1 MEIDSSQ
8 LTSLITGTLNEI
20 IGNLFSS
27 ISNNIYSIMD
37 DITFISEQ
45 ILSDPNFQKILGSSS
60 SDGILLIANSL
71 LLGFI
76 IYYAIRLFFSYYHQS
91 QIQRPYQFLVRI
103 FLIGIFM
110 NSSYFICEKIIALNH
125 ILSSSIRNLGEI
137 LFQKNICFSSLISEL
152 NAIINI
158 QSQNFDLFSFD
169 GILKCLCYF
178 GLVNL
183 LFSYSLRYIMVQ
195 VFVLICPFSILSLS
209 ISSTTWFFKA
219 WYKTFF
225 SLLILQSFIAIILL
239 IIFSFN
245 FNENLISK
253 FLYIGG
259 LYSLIKAN
267 LYIKE
272 LIGGISTE
280 FTVNLTNI
288 KNLLKS

>member
-1 MEIDSSQ
+1 MEIDSTQ
-8 LTSLITGTLNEI
+8 LTDLITGTLNEI
-20 IGNLFSS
+20 IDNLFSS

-137 LFQKNICFSSLISEL
+137 LFQKSICFSSLISEL

-158 QSQNFDLFSFD
+158 QSQNFDLLKISVSSEADWRNGDSCGMSIYHNQSGDNQKSAGSYPSALKGHISIKNFLDILISKVCLFSFTLD
-169 GILKCLCYF
+169 F
-178 GLVNL
+178 
-183 LFSYSLRYIMVQ
+183 RT
-195 VFVLICPFSILSLS
+195 FSILKVSVPP
-209 ISSTTWFFKA
+209 
-219 WYKTFF
+219 
-225 SLLILQSFIAIILL
+225 
-239 IIFSFN
+239 N
-245 FNENLISK
+245 D
-253 FLYIGG
+253 
-259 LYSLIKAN
+259 
-267 LYIKE
+267 
-272 LIGGISTE
+272 
-280 FTVNLTNI
+280 
-288 KNLLKS
+288 